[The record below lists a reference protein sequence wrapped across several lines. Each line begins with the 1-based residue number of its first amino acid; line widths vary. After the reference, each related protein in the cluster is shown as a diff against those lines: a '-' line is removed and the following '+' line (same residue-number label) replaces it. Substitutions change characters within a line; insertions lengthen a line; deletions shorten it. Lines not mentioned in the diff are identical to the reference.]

1 MSLSINDIIKD
12 GLRINHVLQY
22 LYLARK
28 NFDSDN
34 LRINPLGSVVVR
46 KLVSKSPSI
55 ALCTSL
61 LATACLFAYSSD
73 GGGYQDVMLIVP
85 V

>member
-1 MSLSINDIIKD
+1 M
-12 GLRINHVLQY
+12 
-22 LYLARK
+22 
-28 NFDSDN
+28 
-34 LRINPLGSVVVR
+34 
-46 KLVSKSPSI
+46 SKSPSI

-85 V
+85 VWPDVTAMWNRWLQSKMIVCQQTADKKQMS